1 MAYDVMIIGAGP
13 VGSYLATLLARDF
26 NVLVVEQKSSFGEK
40 ACTGII
46 GAESYEKLG
55 LPKKAVLNAF
65 RGAKF
70 YSKIQSF
77 KIERKSPQAYMVD
90 RRVLERELARKAIL
104 KGAEYS
110 LSTKF
115 LEFKNG
121 RALLQKHSDV
131 FEVEAKVYIGAD
143 GVHSR
148 VAQAI
153 GAKSKGEF
161 LPGFEM
167 EIIGNFDNPDF
178 VEVWV
183 DKELNE
189 DFFFWV
195 APIDENLARVGTIG
209 RLDSLYKFLKIRM
222 LTDKSAIEFKAGSV
236 GIGVRKPWVRRNVAL
251 VGDAAL
257 QLKPLTA
264 GGIAYGMFCA
274 HALAYALKEG
284 DLKRYEKICSDIK
297 REISFGLRARKLF
310 KALNQEQMEKIFELL
325 STKEARE
332 VIEQTAD
339 FDEHAKTIKA
349 LLKHPRLLA
358 KALKITPML
367 IRYLL

>member
-1 MAYDVMIIGAGP
+1 MYDVMIIGAGP
-13 VGSYLATLLARDF
+13 VGNYLASLLASRLKVF
-26 NVLVVEQKSSFGEK
+26 VIEQKGSFGGK

-55 LPKKAVLNAF
+55 LPKKAVINSF
-65 RGAKF
+65 RGARF

-77 KIERKSPQAYMVD
+77 EIERKTPQAYLVD
-90 RRVLERELARKAIL
+90 RKILEKELAREAIK

-110 LSTKF
+110 LETRF
-115 LEFKNG
+115 MGFKNG
-121 RALLQKHSDV
+121 RALLQKHGEL
-131 FEVEAKVYIGAD
+131 FEVEAKFYVGAD
-143 GVHSR
+143 GVSSR
-148 VAQAI
+148 VAKEI
-153 GAKSKGEF
+153 GARTKGEF

-167 EIIGNFDNPDF
+167 EVVGNFERKEF

-183 DKELNE
+183 NKELNK

-195 APIDENLARVGTIG
+195 APIDEGLARVGTIG
-209 RLDSLYKFLKIRM
+209 KLDSLYAFMKMRM
-222 LTDKSAIEFKAGSV
+222 LKESSAVEFKAGSV
-236 GIGVRKPWVRRNVAL
+236 GIGVRKPWVKGNVAL

-274 HALAYALKEG
+274 HGLAYAIKQGNLK
-284 DLKRYEKICSDIK
+284 LYENICKDIK
-297 REISFGLRARKLF
+297 REIAFGLRARKLF
-310 KALNQEQMEKIFELL
+310 RNLNQEKIEDIFEILG
-325 STKEARE
+325 SREAVE

-349 LLKHPRLLA
+349 LLKHPKLLA
-358 KALKITPML
+358 KLLKISPTL